1 MKRAALDV
9 VAFVRG
15 TDAPNTLTASIRTEL
30 EQHSGVRLVEI
41 VLPSARPIA
50 TLATWLREHLSEI
63 PVAARLHLVGHGE
76 AGVVC
81 RYYAQHHRDGRV
93 LQTISLESPFGGRST
108 TASPR
113 AEPEELAVGSPLLR
127 SLALGARR
135 SLAPPHLSVVV
146 GTEGALNPPQQHLDA
161 LPTADVAVLRR
172 RSPGNATDHPTA
184 ARVVGQRV
192 RCHATTDPMTA

>member
-1 MKRAALDV
+1 MKRTGLDV

-15 TDAPNTLTASIRTEL
+15 TDAPNTLTTSIRTEL
-30 EQHSGVRLVEI
+30 EQHAGVRLVEI
-41 VLPSARPIA
+41 VLPSGRPIA
-50 TLATWLREHLSEI
+50 TLAAWLREHLSEI
-63 PVAARLHLVGHGE
+63 PAAAQLHLVGHGE

-81 RYYAQHHRDGRV
+81 RYYAQQHRDGRV

-108 TASPR
+108 TTSPH

-146 GTEGALNPPQQHLDA
+146 GAAGALNGPKQHLDA
-161 LPTADVAVLRR
+161 LPTADVAVLRT
-172 RSPGNATDHPTA
+172 RSTGNATDHPTA

-192 RCHATTDPMTA
+192 RCHAAAGPMSA